1 MVNDRHELADA
12 MSASSLCSGD
22 HEAAAGEW
30 AAAVSSWETALA
42 TPDRDRAEV
51 RLRWFLEATVVATDT
66 GHSRF
71 RPGVVTFGIGAA
83 VIGTSLVLIASEL
96 GNPWRDAFALV
107 AWVFFVVAAGCGLLI
122 AYRRP
127 ATTLPPLTSSSIG
140 RAHERAKQMDAASA
154 TMPSGPR
161 LPT

>member
-1 MVNDRHELADA
+1 MNDRPEPADA
-12 MSASSLCSGD
+12 MPTPSLARGD
-22 HEAAAGEW
+22 CEAAAGEW

-51 RLRWFLEATVVATDT
+51 RLRWFLDATAVATDT

-71 RPGVVTFGIGAA
+71 RPGVVTSGICAA
-83 VIGTSLVLIASEL
+83 VVGTSLVLIASEL
-96 GNPWRDAFALV
+96 DNPWRDAFALV
-107 AWVFFVVAAGCGLLI
+107 AWVFFVVAAACGLLV
-122 AYRRP
+122 AFRRP